1 MNLSFD
7 SLRTRIVVFFAALL
21 IIVQAVAL
29 LLLNTTN
36 HQIAKETIE
45 QELGVGERIFLRLLE
60 QNRDQLEQSAAL
72 LASDFGFRQ
81 AVGTNDNA
89 TVLSALTNHGAR
101 AAAGVLLL
109 VSLEQQVMVDTLHPQ
124 ATPQP
129 FAFPHLVKAAENT
142 GKSSGIVVIDGR
154 LYQLVLVPVRAPT
167 TIAWVA
173 IGFDI
178 DDRNAGELKKLTAL
192 DVSFLS
198 RRGEAD
204 WRMHATTLAAPLR
217 GELVQVVSRGGGGAG
232 AGMMDMRLDGEEY
245 EARITSIDRQ
255 GDTQV
260 AAVLQRSLTEG
271 IKPFE
276 RVSSAFL
283 TLALVSVLLSVIG
296 SIFIAR
302 NITRP
307 INKLAGVAQLIEQG
321 DYAQRVSV
329 DQKGE
334 IGALASSFN
343 HMLEG
348 IVTREK
354 ENLRL
359 AFEDH
364 LTGLPNRAMFHDRLQ
379 QALLLARRH
388 ALPVSVMMLDLDR
401 FKYVND
407 TLGHP
412 VGDKVLKEVA
422 ARLREL
428 LRESDTVAR
437 LGGDEFAILLPSG
450 DVERANTV
458 ARRILSSLEL
468 PITIDEQPIDVGT
481 SIGIVYFPEH
491 GEDADMLLRHADIAM
506 YAAKRSKSGFA
517 TYDGR
522 LEEHRQEHLTL
533 LGELRRAIEQNE
545 LVLFYQPKFNLA
557 KGSVTGVEALIRWQ
571 HPERGNVPPSE
582 FVPFAEQTGN
592 IRMITRWVINA
603 AVRQCSEWQG
613 AGTPLKISINVSAR
627 DLLDRELV
635 PYVAGVLQKYQ
646 VRPELICI
654 ELTESALMEDPVR
667 ARDTLQQ
674 LHALGVKLSMDDY
687 GTGYS
692 SLAYIK
698 NLALDELKIDRA
710 FVTGLNTDEQSS
722 AIIRSTIELGHSLG
736 MTVVAEGVETAVELA
751 ALKQFGCDY
760 AQGYH
765 VCRPKQAEDLIAWL
779 QAQPVAA

>member
-217 GELVQVVSRGGGGAG
+217 GELVQVVSRGGAG

-635 PYVAGVLQKYQ
+635 PYVAGVLQRYQ

-765 VCRPKQAEDLIAWL
+765 VCRPKRAEDLIAWL

>member
-1 MNLSFD
+1 LNLSFD

-217 GELVQVVSRGGGGAG
+217 GELVQVVSRGGAG

-635 PYVAGVLQKYQ
+635 PYVAGVLQKFQ

-765 VCRPKQAEDLIAWL
+765 VCRPKRAEDLIAWL

>member
-142 GKSSGIVVIDGR
+142 GKSSGIVVIDSR

-217 GELVQVVSRGGGGAG
+217 GELVQVVSRGGAG

-364 LTGLPNRAMFHDRLQ
+364 LTGLPNRAMFHDC
-379 QALLLARRH
+379 LLYT
-388 ALPVSVMMLDLDR
+388 S
-401 FKYVND
+401 
-407 TLGHP
+407 
-412 VGDKVLKEVA
+412 
-422 ARLREL
+422 
-428 LRESDTVAR
+428 
-437 LGGDEFAILLPSG
+437 PS
-450 DVERANTV
+450 
-458 ARRILSSLEL
+458 
-468 PITIDEQPIDVGT
+468 P
-481 SIGIVYFPEH
+481 
-491 GEDADMLLRHADIAM
+491 
-506 YAAKRSKSGFA
+506 
-517 TYDGR
+517 
-522 LEEHRQEHLTL
+522 
-533 LGELRRAIEQNE
+533 
-545 LVLFYQPKFNLA
+545 
-557 KGSVTGVEALIRWQ
+557 
-571 HPERGNVPPSE
+571 
-582 FVPFAEQTGN
+582 
-592 IRMITRWVINA
+592 
-603 AVRQCSEWQG
+603 
-613 AGTPLKISINVSAR
+613 R
-627 DLLDRELV
+627 D
-635 PYVAGVLQKYQ
+635 
-646 VRPELICI
+646 
-654 ELTESALMEDPVR
+654 
-667 ARDTLQQ
+667 
-674 LHALGVKLSMDDY
+674 
-687 GTGYS
+687 
-692 SLAYIK
+692 
-698 NLALDELKIDRA
+698 
-710 FVTGLNTDEQSS
+710 
-722 AIIRSTIELGHSLG
+722 
-736 MTVVAEGVETAVELA
+736 
-751 ALKQFGCDY
+751 
-760 AQGYH
+760 
-765 VCRPKQAEDLIAWL
+765 
-779 QAQPVAA
+779 

>member
-217 GELVQVVSRGGGGAG
+217 GELVQVVSRGGAG

-765 VCRPKQAEDLIAWL
+765 VCRPKRAEDLIAWL

>member
-1 MNLSFD
+1 LNLSFD

-217 GELVQVVSRGGGGAG
+217 GELVQVVSRGGAG
-232 AGMMDMRLDGEEY
+232 TGMMDMHLDGEEY

>member
-1 MNLSFD
+1 LSFD
-7 SLRTRIVVFFAALL
+7 SLRTRIVVFFTVLL
-21 IIVQAVAL
+21 IVVQGVAL
-29 LLLNTTN
+29 ILLNTTN
-36 HQIAKETIE
+36 YQIAKETIE

-109 VSLEQQVMVDTLHPQ
+109 VSLDQMVKVDTLHPDAQ
-124 ATPQP
+124 PQP
-129 FAFPHLVKAAENT
+129 FAFSHLTKDAEAN
-142 GKSSGIVVIDGR
+142 GKSSGIVIIDGR

-167 TIAWVA
+167 VIAWVA

-178 DDRNAGELKKLTAL
+178 NDKNADELKKLTGL

-198 RRGEAD
+198 RRGASGNDGD
-204 WRMHATTLAAPLR
+204 WRMHATTLPTDLR
-217 GELVQVVSRGGGGAG
+217 SGLIPVVSALKNRS
-232 AGMMDMRLDGEEY
+232 GMLDIQLAGEEY
-245 EARITSIDRQ
+245 EARLSDIEKQ
-255 GDTQV
+255 GDTQIV
-260 AAVLQRSLTEG
+260 ALLQRSLGEG
-271 IKPFE
+271 MKPFE

-283 TLALVSVLLSVIG
+283 TLALVSIMLSLLG

-302 NITRP
+302 NITQP
-307 INKLAGVAQLIEQG
+307 INKLADVAHKIEQG
-321 DYAQRVSV
+321 DYEQRVTV
-329 DQKGE
+329 EQKGE

-364 LTGLPNRAMFHDRLQ
+364 LTALPNRAMFYDRLK
-379 QALLLARRH
+379 QALLMAKRQGH
-388 ALPVSVMMLDLDR
+388 PVSVMMLDLDR

-422 ARLREL
+422 VRLREL

-450 DVERANTV
+450 DVERAGTV
-458 ARRILSSLEL
+458 ARRILQSLEV
-468 PITIDEQPIDVGT
+468 PIVVEEQPIDIGT
-481 SIGIVYFPEH
+481 SIGIVFYPEH
-491 GEDADMLLRHADIAM
+491 GEDADMLLRHADISM
-506 YAAKRSKSGFA
+506 YAAKRNKSGFA
-517 TYDGR
+517 TYDSR

-545 LVLFYQPKFNLA
+545 LVLFYQPKFNFA
-557 KGSVTGVEALIRWQ
+557 KNTVTGVEALIRWE

-592 IRMITRWVINA
+592 IRMITRWVIDA
-603 AVRQCSEWQG
+603 AVRQCGEWQASG
-613 AGTPLKISINVSAR
+613 HALKISINVSAR
-627 DLLDRELV
+627 DLLDREIV
-635 PYVAGVLQKYQ
+635 AYVSGTLQKYQ
-646 VRPELICI
+646 VRPELICL

-667 ARDTLQQ
+667 ARDTLHQ
-674 LHALGVKLSMDDY
+674 LHELGVRLSMDDY

-710 FVTGLNTDEQSS
+710 FVTGLNADNQSA

-736 MTVVAEGVETAVELA
+736 MTVVAEGVETEQELS

-765 VCRPKQAEDLIAWL
+765 VCKPKRAGDLIAWL
-779 QAQPVAA
+779 EAESIAA